1 MKVITL
7 SVLIL
12 VVLSVMPVVAEEGYS
27 CNAWVINVE
36 EKPVGIETGH
46 IEVQVTVIVNVPR

>member
-12 VVLSVMPVVAEEGYS
+12 VVLSVMPVVADEGYS
-27 CNAWVINVE
+27 CNAWVSNVQRKVSKE
-36 EKPVGIETGH
+36 GALLTIS
-46 IEVQVTVIVNVPR
+46 